1 MQAEQKRK
9 EEEVKENLRLQREL
23 ELVRKY
29 AIDWLTKCRARR
41 EEVTQLVANL
51 KIDATTLKEVCV
63 FHDSFKQSD
72 FSLEQLRQMVSMY
85 QAAQDAD
92 MSPADVKTLV
102 ATLKSSDV
110 DSCVS
115 LLSQLRHTG
124 GSKDGK
130 LFSPYL
136 VKKMLNLLENKKGE
150 ERQSASTI
158 PALKAELAKS
168 QQRTTMWC
176 NRLQVFKSKL
186 KKANKGPTTRK
197 VKSFN
202 VCSARQQTRR
212 LDDLHAELHKIVEQ
226 TMAAKFNIDLQ
237 LLNLSVTANEEEV
250 AMIFDKPFLDKI
262 SADENDERE
271 YERHSVMREERF
283 ADKLATLVHVKDV
296 AAGRQKMTRLFT
308 KEELTM
314 ARSYEIDAEK
324 LRQNELMN

>member
-1 MQAEQKRK
+1 
-9 EEEVKENLRLQREL
+9 
-23 ELVRKY
+23 
-29 AIDWLTKCRARR
+29 
-41 EEVTQLVANL
+41 
-51 KIDATTLKEVCV
+51 
-63 FHDSFKQSD
+63 
-72 FSLEQLRQMVSMY
+72 MVSMY

-168 QQRTTMWC
+168 QQRTTMWG
-176 NRLQVFKSKL
+176 NRLQVSKL

-271 YERHSVMREERF
+271 YERHSEMREERF
-283 ADKLATLVHVKDV
+283 ADKLSNLVHVKDV
-296 AAGRQKMTRLFT
+296 AASSQNITRMFT
-308 KEELTM
+308 K
-314 ARSYEIDAEK
+314 
-324 LRQNELMN
+324 